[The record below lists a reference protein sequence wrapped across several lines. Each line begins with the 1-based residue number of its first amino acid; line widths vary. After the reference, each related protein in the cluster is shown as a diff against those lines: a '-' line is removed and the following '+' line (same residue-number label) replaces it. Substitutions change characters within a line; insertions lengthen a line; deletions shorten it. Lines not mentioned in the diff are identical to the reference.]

1 MQFLIERLDSGF
13 KLFTMRRTL
22 FSALALCLIASVSSP
37 TSAIAANPE
46 LELVTAVPRAI
57 TQSTEP
63 FRIIVKLP
71 VSVVLKSTDQL
82 FWNITKYEAT
92 NQYGDKSENSN
103 FTNSSQDLP
112 DIRLLEIEDDPFG
125 RQNTY
130 SIKTGLAGNYKLEL
144 TASIGKQKY
153 SKTVTLNFLATPEL
167 PPIPGLEGISLET
180 DIPNPGND
188 QISEFRV
195 KINAATE
202 DAQSKTVDFR
212 LVTSSGKLVDPGESG
227 VSVGEWITFRVTA
240 PDYVKQQPRIRVTWY
255 SNSVGTRDEDF
266 YRDFPLEIDFKNT
279 TPTTGYG
286 FKWGYGENPK
296 PVTTITLSESKNPD
310 REIYLSNLAD
320 WSKIPANVES
330 IDYVYQLQAKYSS
343 GWEENGGNT
352 INIVNARVGNNG
364 DSAEG
369 TFKIDPECG
378 NPAQYCVGQMQ
389 YRIVELGSGKTVAT
403 FLVNLIPDKTK
414 LRVTVTVPRQIV
426 FNSIARATVV
436 TSPKI
441 NGTCS
446 FFRYSL
452 GDIPLGSAKLKNGVA
467 ALNFRA
473 IWGSLGNSTASI
485 TARCSGSGRSGSGGT
500 VYYGVR

>member
-1 MQFLIERLDSGF
+1 MKKILVG
-13 KLFTMRRTL
+13 TV
-22 FSALALCLIASVSSP
+22 ALSLSLVMSWPSPAS
-37 TSAIAANPE
+37 AANPE
-46 LELVTAVPRAI
+46 LELI
-57 TQSTEP
+57 TLLPKVINQGAEP
-63 FRIIVKLP
+63 FRIAFKLP
-71 VSVVLKSTDQL
+71 TSVVLKSSDRV
-82 FWNITKYEAT
+82 FWNVTKYEAT
-92 NQYGDKSENSN
+92 NQYGDKSQNSN
-103 FTNSSQDLP
+103 FVNPSQYLP
-112 DIRLLEIEDDPFG
+112 DIRLLEIDSDPFG

-130 SIKTGLAGNYKLEL
+130 SIKAGLAGNFKLEF
-144 TASIGKQKY
+144 TATIGEQKY
-153 SKTVTLNFLATPEL
+153 SKTVSLNFPTTSEL
-167 PPIPGLEGISLET
+167 PPIPGLEGLKLET

-195 KINAATE
+195 KMNATTE
-202 DAQSKTVDFR
+202 EAQGRTVDFH
-212 LVTSSGKLVDPGESG
+212 LVTSTGKIVSQREGSVSPGEW
-227 VSVGEWITFRVTA
+227 VTFQVTA
-240 PDYVKQQPRIRVTWY
+240 LDYIKQQPKIRVTWY
-255 SNSVGTRDEDF
+255 ANGVGTRDEYF
-266 YRDFPLEIDFKNT
+266 YKDFPFEINFKNT
-279 TPTTGYG
+279 TPTSGYG

-296 PVTTITLSESKNPD
+296 PVTSITLSESKNPD
-310 REIYLSNLAD
+310 REIYVSNLVD

-352 INIVNARVGNNG
+352 VNIVNARVGNYG

-369 TFKIDPECG
+369 TFQIDPECG
-378 NPAQYCVGQMQ
+378 DPVQYCVGQMQ
-389 YRIVELGSGKTVAT
+389 YRIVELGSGKIVAT

-426 FNSIARATVV
+426 FNSVARATVV

-446 FFRYSL
+446 FFRFSL

>member
-1 MQFLIERLDSGF
+1 MKKILVG
-13 KLFTMRRTL
+13 TL
-22 FSALALCLIASVSSP
+22 AFSLSLVMSWPSPAS
-37 TSAIAANPE
+37 AANPE
-46 LELVTAVPRAI
+46 LELI
-57 TQSTEP
+57 TLLPKVINQGAEP
-63 FRIIVKLP
+63 FRLAFKLP
-71 VSVVLKSTDQL
+71 TSVVLKSSDRV
-82 FWNITKYEAT
+82 FWNVTKYEAT

-103 FTNSSQDLP
+103 FVNPSQYLP
-112 DIRLLEIEDDPFG
+112 DIRLLEIESDPFG

-130 SIKTGLAGNYKLEL
+130 SIRTGLAGNFKLEF
-144 TASIGKQKY
+144 TATIGEQKY
-153 SKTVTLNFLATPEL
+153 SKTVSLNFSTTSEL
-167 PPIPGLEGISLET
+167 PPIPGLEGLKLET

-195 KINAATE
+195 KMNATTE
-202 DAQSKTVDFR
+202 EAQSRRVDFN
-212 LVTSSGKLVDPGESG
+212 LVTSTGKIVSQREGSVSPGEW
-227 VSVGEWITFRVTA
+227 VTFRVTA
-240 PDYVKQQPRIRVTWY
+240 PDYIKQQPKIRVTWY
-255 SNSVGTRDEDF
+255 ANGVGTRDEDF
-266 YRDFPLEIDFKNT
+266 YRDFPMEINFKNT
-279 TPTTGYG
+279 SPTSGYG
-286 FKWGYGENPK
+286 FNWGYGETPK
-296 PVTTITLSESKNPD
+296 PVTAITLSESKNPD
-310 REIYLSNLAD
+310 REIYVSNLLD
-320 WSKIPANVES
+320 WSKVPNNVET
-330 IDYVYQLQAKYSS
+330 IKIKYQLQAKYSS
-343 GWEENGGNT
+343 GWEANGGGQENSENT
-352 INIVNARVGNNG
+352 VTITNSRVNDYAGET
-364 DSAEG
+364 EG
-369 TFKIDPECG
+369 TLTIDPECG

-389 YRIVELGSGKTVAT
+389 YRIIELESGKTVAS

-426 FNSIARATVV
+426 FNSVARATVV

>member
-1 MQFLIERLDSGF
+1 MKKILVG
-13 KLFTMRRTL
+13 
-22 FSALALCLIASVSSP
+22 ALALSLSLVMSWPVPAK
-37 TSAIAANPE
+37 AANPE
-46 LELVTAVPRAI
+46 LELTTVLPKVI
-57 TQSTEP
+57 TQGAEP
-63 FRIIVKLP
+63 FRIAFRLP
-71 VSVVLKSTDQL
+71 TSVVLKSSDRV
-82 FWNITKYEAT
+82 FWNVTKYEAT
-92 NQYGDKSENSN
+92 NQYGDKSERSN
-103 FTNSSQDLP
+103 FVNPSQYSP
-112 DIRLLEIEDDPFG
+112 EISLLEIESDPFG

-130 SIKTGLAGNYKLEL
+130 SIKTGLAGTFKLEF
-144 TASIGKQKY
+144 TATISEQKY
-153 SKTVTLNFLATPEL
+153 SKTVSLNFLTTPEL
-167 PPIPGLEGISLET
+167 PPIPGLEGLTLET

-195 KINAATE
+195 KMTATSE
-202 DAQSKTVDFR
+202 AAQSRTVDFN
-212 LVTSSGKLVDPGESG
+212 LVTSTGKTVSQREGSVSPGEW
-227 VSVGEWITFRVTA
+227 VTFRITA
-240 PDYVKQQPRIRVTWY
+240 PDYIKQQPKIRVTWY
-255 SNSVGTRDEDF
+255 ANSVGTRDEDF
-266 YRDFPLEIDFKNT
+266 YRDFPLEINFKNT
-279 TPTTGYG
+279 TPTSGYG

-310 REIYLSNLAD
+310 REIYVSNLAD

-330 IDYVYQLQAKYSS
+330 IAYVYQLQAKYSS

-369 TFKIDPECG
+369 TFLIDPECG

-389 YRIVELGSGKTVAT
+389 YRIVELGSGKVVAT

-414 LRVTVTVPRQIV
+414 LRVTVTVPRQIL
-426 FNSIARATVV
+426 FNSVARATVV

-452 GDIPLGSAKLKNGVA
+452 GDIPLGSAKLTNGVA

-473 IWGSLGNSTASI
+473 IWGSPGNSSASI

>member
-1 MQFLIERLDSGF
+1 MKKILVG
-13 KLFTMRRTL
+13 
-22 FSALALCLIASVSSP
+22 ALALSLSLVMSWPVPAK
-37 TSAIAANPE
+37 AANPE
-46 LELVTAVPRAI
+46 LELITVLPKII
-57 TQSTEP
+57 TQGAEP
-63 FRIIVKLP
+63 FRIALRLP
-71 VSVVLKSTDQL
+71 TSVVLKSSDRVS
-82 FWNITKYEAT
+82 WSITKYEAT
-92 NQYGDKSENSN
+92 NQYGDKSERSN
-103 FTNSSQDLP
+103 FEFPSQYLP
-112 DIRLLEIEDDPFG
+112 EIRLLEIDSDPFG

-130 SIKTGLAGNYKLEL
+130 SIKTGLAGTFKLEFS
-144 TASIGKQKY
+144 ASIGEQKY
-153 SKTVTLNFLATPEL
+153 SKTATLNFSTTSEL
-167 PPIPGLEGISLET
+167 PPIPGLEGLKLET

-188 QISEFRV
+188 QISEFRARM
-195 KINAATE
+195 IATTE
-202 DAQSKTVDFR
+202 EGQSRTVDFN
-212 LVTSSGKLVDPGESG
+212 LVTSTGKI
-227 VSVGEWITFRVTA
+227 VSQREGSVATGEWVTFSVTA
-240 PDYVKQQPRIRVTWY
+240 PDYIKQQPRIRVTWY
-255 SNSVGTRDEDF
+255 ANSSGTRDEDF
-266 YRDFPLEIDFKNT
+266 YRDFPLEINFKNT
-279 TPTTGYG
+279 APTAGYG

-296 PVTTITLSESKNPD
+296 PVKTITLSEAKNPD
-310 REIYLSNLAD
+310 REIYISNLVD
-320 WSKIPANVES
+320 WSKVPANVES
-330 IDYVYQLQAKYSS
+330 IEYVYQLQAKYSS

-352 INIVNARVGNNG
+352 INIVNARVGNYE

-378 NPAQYCVGQMQ
+378 NPVQYCVGQME
-389 YRIVELGSGKTVAT
+389 YRIVEVGSGKTVAS

-414 LRVTVTVPRQIV
+414 LRVTVTVPRQIL
-426 FNSIARATVV
+426 FNSVARATVV